1 MALVPYMPD
10 PDIFFPGVSTFARYA
25 NYLDPFHWA
34 PDLYH
39 QVSRWIWESL
49 MHEGRR
55 QIGYAGQELVRYTST
70 TVQDTLARFFENA
83 RWAVSHF
90 STNIYTS
97 LHDYYRELPKLKP
110 EQARQLSRLLKEK
123 IPDKVNL
130 EGIDQHHT
138 SAEFIDKVGAPGGA
152 NQRHTPDWMLPLILG
167 LYGDLTPTWKKVV
180 EEEEHIHGPSTKK
193 KPKTSSPSSSTKAAY
208 KRRHRSARPQ
218 NRAR

>member
-39 QVSRWIWESL
+39 QVSRWIWDSL

-55 QIGYAGQELVRYTST
+55 QIGFASQELVRYTSA

-83 RWAVSHF
+83 RWAASHT
-90 STNIYTS
+90 SSNLYTK

-110 EQARQLSRLLKEK
+110 EQARQLSRLLEEK
-123 IPDKVNL
+123 VPDKINL
-130 EGIDQHHT
+130 DSMDQHKP

-167 LYGDLTPTWKKVV
+167 LYGDVTPTWKTVI
-180 EEEEHIHGPSTKK
+180 EEEEHIHGPSKK
-193 KPKTSSPSSSTKAAY
+193 KPKTATPSSSTEAAN
-208 KRRHRSARPQ
+208 KRRHRSARAS